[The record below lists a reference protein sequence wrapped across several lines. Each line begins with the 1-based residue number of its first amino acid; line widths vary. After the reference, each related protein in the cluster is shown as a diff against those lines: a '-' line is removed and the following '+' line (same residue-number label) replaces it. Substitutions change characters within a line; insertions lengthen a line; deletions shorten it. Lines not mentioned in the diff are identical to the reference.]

1 MAWSSQVQGLD
12 EVIRNLN
19 IEIAKIKGATKQGL
33 IKSFAL
39 IRYNTE
45 HTPPLTPVDLGN
57 LRASWFVVTAT
68 SVPVGRG
75 TEQFKGLKAAEML
88 SDHASTI
95 QECQEIAKSD
105 AIKKIIVIGGY
116 SANYAV
122 YVHEMLGTE
131 SGKEIMWSRPGSG
144 AKWLE
149 WAFTR
154 CSGDILVIIAENA
167 RVR

>member
-1 MAWSSQVQGLD
+1 MAFSNQVQGLD

-33 IKSFAL
+33 VKSLAL
-39 IRYNTE
+39 VRYNTE

-57 LRASWFVVTAT
+57 LRASWFVVTAD
-68 SVPVGRG
+68 SVPVGKG
-75 TEQFKGLKAAEML
+75 TEQFKGPKAAEML
-88 SDHASTI
+88 SDHSSTV
-95 QECQEIAKSD
+95 QECQQIAQSD

-122 YVHEMLGTE
+122 YVHELLGTA
-131 SGKEIMWSRPGSG
+131 SGKEIMWSRVGSG
-144 AKWLE
+144 PKWLE

-154 CSGDILVIIAENA
+154 SQQDILVIIAENA
-167 RVR
+167 RVK